1 MESTCFEPGRNLID
15 RVAKTYNRSGEPVPP
30 WQTGAIAPAGM
41 LRSTVRDMLTF
52 LAANVDRVETPLRGA
67 IRLAQRPRYQT
78 GSTREQA
85 TDFGIG
91 LGWFIDPKMNFIQHN
106 GETNGSSADVIFD
119 PQTKIG
125 VVVLMNQAGAPATL
139 LARKIMRLVNNRY
152 LDEQYPPIPRE
163 AAEEG
168 P

>member
-1 MESTCFEPGRNLID
+1 MHSTCFEPGRELID

-41 LRSTVRDMLTF
+41 LRSTVRDMLAF
-52 LAANVDRVETPLRGA
+52 VAANVDRVETPLRGA

-78 GSTREQA
+78 GTTRAHPQ
-85 TDFGIG
+85 DFGIG
-91 LGWFIDPKMNFIQHN
+91 LGWFIDPKLNFLQHN
-106 GETNGSSADVIFD
+106 GETNGSSSDMVFD

-125 VVVLMNQAGAPATL
+125 VVVLMNQAGAPATS
-139 LARKIMRLVNNRY
+139 LARKVMRLVNSRY
-152 LDEQYPPIPRE
+152 LDEQYPALPRDDSE
-163 AAEEG
+163 DN